1 MHMALTGLGVAACV
15 GCGAMCLWM
24 LGRMI
29 SRLRSAGPRP
39 RGADAPALAKRDT
52 RRPRA
57 TANPSAARD
66 HVG

>member
-1 MHMALTGLGVAACV
+1 MHTTVTVLGAVACG
-15 GCGAMCLWM
+15 GCGAMCVGM
-24 LGRMI
+24 AARMI

-52 RRPRA
+52 RRPRV